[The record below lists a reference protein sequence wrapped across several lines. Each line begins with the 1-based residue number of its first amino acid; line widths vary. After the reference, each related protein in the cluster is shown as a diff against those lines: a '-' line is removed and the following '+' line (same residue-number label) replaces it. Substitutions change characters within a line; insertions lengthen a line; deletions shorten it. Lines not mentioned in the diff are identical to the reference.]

1 MAGFSS
7 KRRKIRQP
15 DSEFPLLKCHK
26 TQNDLEDW
34 IGIGKLPNEIL
45 VSILSL
51 LPMKQAI
58 RTSVLARRWW
68 YLWAYN
74 THIEF
79 DDLSVNYLLFSRPRS
94 PSPTPFDMCTPLEP
108 TYPPFLVKRRRFVD
122 WVNQVL
128 NLHKGSHVDEFR
140 LEFSMYVKRLHL
152 IFTCTWSSTNRS
164 YTLTPPMIHNYRLD
178 SLVQLRLCYVE
189 VTGEVLECFL
199 SICPLL
205 EFLSVSD
212 SHVMNLKISGPSL
225 KLKQLEITYCT
236 LTSLDIYAVNLM
248 SFKYVG
254 NHECISLKHTPPLL
268 YYQELFPVLKLSVS
282 ARDTGVGLMVLG
294 QYKLTCFPKLPKLRN
309 LKQLE
314 LGLNRHVF
322 CFLLCTSLLRA
333 SPSLNRFKIKVVKL
347 IGFVGCGVDLEIA
360 RYILSH
366 TLSLE
371 KIIINSRHP
380 FIVTTEDTDEHLKAR
395 NQATQHLE
403 HRLPPGTQLVI
414 VFVPARRWHY
424 LWTFAT
430 HLELDDVSIVNL
442 LKAQP
447 PSPTLFD
454 LSQFIPTYHLFLF
467 KGRDLLIGS
476 SGKDF
481 IQVHT
486 PAFCKASCLIY
497 HQESFPASKLYLSAR
512 DNCMGHRINGKDFIQ
527 VHTPIFCKASCL
539 LYHQESFPASKLYLL
554 ARDNCIGHR
563 YQEVNTVPQIV
574 QVKVES
580 TE

>member
-34 IGIGKLPNEIL
+34 IGIGKLPDEIL

-58 RTSVLARRWW
+58 RTSVLARRWR
-68 YLWAYN
+68 YLWTSI
-74 THIEF
+74 THLEF
-79 DDLSVNYLLFSRPRS
+79 DDLSVNYLLFSQPRS
-94 PSPTPFDMCTPLEP
+94 PSPTPFDMCAPLEP

-128 NLHKGSHVDEFR
+128 NLHKGSHVEEFS
-140 LEFSMYVKRLHL
+140 LEFSVYGHYFKSDIDSWINFAFQKRVKRLHL
-152 IFTCTWSSTNRS
+152 IFTCTWASTQRS
-164 YTLTPPMIHNYRLD
+164 YTLTPPMLCNYRLD

-199 SICPLL
+199 SACPLL

-212 SHVMNLKISGPSL
+212 SHVMNFKISGPSL

-254 NHECISLKHTPPLL
+254 NHECISWKHTPPLVNAHFGGPYASYIIKSFFQFQSYL
-268 YYQELFPVLKLSVS
+268 SQLETLVL
-282 ARDTGVGLMVLG
+282 DLG
-294 QYKLTCFPKLPKLRN
+294 FQKLTCFPKLPKLRN

-314 LGLNRHVF
+314 LQLNYRVF
-322 CFLLCTSLLRA
+322 CLLLCTSLLRA
-333 SPSLNRFKIKVVKL
+333 SPSLNRFKIKFFDLEKRTKEKMEIKKSKCKHKCLKVVKL
-347 IGFVGCGVDLEIA
+347 SGFVGCGVDLEIA

-371 KIIINSRHP
+371 KIIINPRHP

-395 NQATQHLE
+395 SRARQHLE
-403 HRLPPGTQLVI
+403 HILPQGTQLV
-414 VFVPARRWHY
+414 V
-424 LWTFAT
+424 L
-430 HLELDDVSIVNL
+430 
-442 LKAQP
+442 
-447 PSPTLFD
+447 
-454 LSQFIPTYHLFLF
+454 
-467 KGRDLLIGS
+467 
-476 SGKDF
+476 
-481 IQVHT
+481 
-486 PAFCKASCLIY
+486 
-497 HQESFPASKLYLSAR
+497 
-512 DNCMGHRINGKDFIQ
+512 
-527 VHTPIFCKASCL
+527 
-539 LYHQESFPASKLYLL
+539 
-554 ARDNCIGHR
+554 
-563 YQEVNTVPQIV
+563 
-574 QVKVES
+574 
-580 TE
+580 